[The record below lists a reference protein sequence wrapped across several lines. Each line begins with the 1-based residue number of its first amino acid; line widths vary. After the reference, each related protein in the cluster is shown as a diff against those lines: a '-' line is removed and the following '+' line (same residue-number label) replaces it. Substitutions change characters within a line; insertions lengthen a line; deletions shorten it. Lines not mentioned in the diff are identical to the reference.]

1 MNLLP
6 WLNFYKQPKNRFFIW
21 LLPLNFILM
30 KYLIWYAM
38 PLYLVGWIFLQT
50 RLLTHVH
57 LIIRA
62 FIYGILIAG
71 ALYVEKDF
79 TKAEFWVSLLFYLI
93 PLIEWHDDEKV
104 SNLLLTPIIFLVAS
118 VFIFKPDFFIMLFMI
133 IWLIFFLFIYIELYC
148 QQALN
153 LFTIRWGYLIKISS
167 IISVLSLIVF
177 IALPRFSFGII
188 PSFNQ
193 AKDSLLSLNDQ
204 IDLDTLGPIQKND
217 AVSMRI
223 LVEGGTPQKDLYWK
237 IYVLSDNDAIS
248 WKRDVNAK
256 EIMQQQNKISG
267 DTLRYKVLSDG
278 SDIKAIPSI
287 GMPIVTSDIK
297 GMLMVNEN
305 GEITLRDKT
314 KPLRDI
320 FITTSLE
327 TSDISPYKEKIAIQM
342 APELQVW
349 AKKLRA
355 SSDSDENFVKAF
367 ISHLQKDFRYTLDT
381 KAFQYNGL
389 DQFFFNE
396 KKGYCSHFAMA
407 MATALRANQIP
418 ANVVMGFYH
427 GEWNEV
433 GGYYILRNSDAHA
446 WVEAKLDHGPWQRI
460 DPTKFIQSLPNEINR
475 PMQTQQMV
483 DGRRYKW
490 EFLRTIL
497 HRIDYFDAQV
507 TGSILSYGYDQQD
520 AAIINIKRWKNLKSV
535 GFMISVMAI
544 VLIVMLFSI
553 YLLKM
558 NHASFN
564 AIQIIER
571 NWIHFLEKHFAKRLT
586 HESLNQFTSRLNKK
600 RLAMT
605 LKKDMQII
613 SDAITQYKFGPSNKD
628 KKYLLALKK
637 IIQDFNQRYSKYIS
651 INKVR

>member
-1 MNLLP
+1 
-6 WLNFYKQPKNRFFIW
+6 
-21 LLPLNFILM
+21 M
-30 KYLIWYAM
+30 KYLIWFAM

-50 RLLTHVH
+50 RLLTYIH
-57 LIIRA
+57 LILRA
-62 FIYGILIAG
+62 LIYGILIAV

-93 PLIEWHDDEKV
+93 PLIEWHDDKKI

-148 QQALN
+148 KQALN
-153 LFTIRWGYLIKISS
+153 LFTIRWGYLIRISS

-188 PSFNQ
+188 PSFNK

-223 LVEGGTPQKDLYWK
+223 LVEGEKPQKDFYWK
-237 IYVLSDNDAIS
+237 IYVLSDNDAVS
-248 WKRDVNAK
+248 WKRDANAK
-256 EIMQQQNKISG
+256 EIMQQQNKTSNDKI
-267 DTLRYKVLSDG
+267 RYKVLSDG
-278 SDIKAIPSI
+278 VEIKAVPSI
-287 GMPIVTSDIK
+287 GMPIVTPDIE
-297 GMLMVNEN
+297 GMLIINEN
-305 GEITLRDKT
+305 GEIILRDKT
-314 KPLRDI
+314 KTLRDI
-320 FITTSLE
+320 FISNSLE
-327 TSDISPYKEKIAIQM
+327 TSDGSPYKEKIAIQM
-342 APELQVW
+342 APEIQAW

-355 SSDSDENFVKAF
+355 SSDSDQSFVKAF
-367 ISHLQKDFRYTLDT
+367 ISHLQKEFRYTLNT
-381 KAFQYNGL
+381 KVFQYNGL

-407 MATALRANQIP
+407 LATALRANQIP

-446 WVEAKLDHGPWQRI
+446 WVEAKLDHGAWQRI
-460 DPTKFIQSLPNEINR
+460 DPTKFIQPLPNEINR
-475 PMQTQQMV
+475 PMQTQQTV
-483 DGRRYKW
+483 DGRRYRW

-497 HRIDYFDAQV
+497 HRIDYFDAEV

-520 AAIINIKRWKNLKSV
+520 AAIINIERWKNLKSV

-544 VLIVMLFSI
+544 VLIVMLFGV
-553 YLLKM
+553 YLLKI
-558 NHASFN
+558 NHSFFN

-571 NWIHFLEKHFAKRLT
+571 NWINFLEKHFAKKLI
-586 HESLNQFTSRLNKK
+586 HESLNQFTSRLNKR
-600 RLAMT
+600 RLA
-605 LKKDMQII
+605 LIIKKDMQLI
-613 SDAITQYKFGPSNKD
+613 SEAITKYKFGPSDKGGKD
-628 KKYLLALKK
+628 LLAIKK
-637 IIQDFNQRYSKYIS
+637 MIKNFSRECSKYIS
-651 INKVR
+651 INQVR

>member
-1 MNLLP
+1 
-6 WLNFYKQPKNRFFIW
+6 
-21 LLPLNFILM
+21 
-30 KYLIWYAM
+30 
-38 PLYLVGWIFLQT
+38 
-50 RLLTHVH
+50 
-57 LIIRA
+57 
-62 FIYGILIAG
+62 
-71 ALYVEKDF
+71 
-79 TKAEFWVSLLFYLI
+79 
-93 PLIEWHDDEKV
+93 
-104 SNLLLTPIIFLVAS
+104 
-118 VFIFKPDFFIMLFMI
+118 
-133 IWLIFFLFIYIELYC
+133 
-148 QQALN
+148 
-153 LFTIRWGYLIKISS
+153 
-167 IISVLSLIVF
+167 
-177 IALPRFSFGII
+177 
-188 PSFNQ
+188 
-193 AKDSLLSLNDQ
+193 
-204 IDLDTLGPIQKND
+204 
-217 AVSMRI
+217 MRI

-248 WKRDVNAK
+248 WKRDANAK

-267 DTLRYKVLSDG
+267 DTIRYKVLSDG
-278 SDIKAIPSI
+278 TDIKAIPSI

-297 GMLMVNEN
+297 GILMVNEN
-305 GEITLRDKT
+305 GEMILRDKT
-314 KPLRDI
+314 KPLRDV
-320 FITTSLE
+320 FIATSLE

-367 ISHLQKDFRYTLDT
+367 ISHLQKEFRYTLDT

-446 WVEAKLDHGPWQRI
+446 WVEAKLDHGTWQRI

-483 DGRRYKW
+483 DGRRYRW

-520 AAIINIKRWKNLKSV
+520 AAIINIERWKNLKSV

-564 AIQIIER
+564 AIQVIER

-586 HESLNQFTSRLNKK
+586 YESLNQFTLRLNKK
-600 RLAMT
+600 RLALT
-605 LKKDMQII
+605 LKKDMQLI
-613 SDAITQYKFGPSNKD
+613 SDAITKYKFGPSNKD
-628 KKYLLALKK
+628 KKDLLALKK
-637 IIQDFNQRYSKYIS
+637 IIQDFNRQYSKYIS
-651 INKVR
+651 INQVR